1 MLFNSYVFVL
11 LFLPLCI
18 IGYFSLNHFGK
29 YSAGQFFLLVMS
41 LWFYGYYNISYL
53 FVILTSM
60 LINYGVYLLILK
72 FAGRR
77 TLGKGILFSGIV
89 LNLGILIYFKYHST
103 RVGST

>member
-41 LWFYGYYNISYL
+41 LWFYGYYNITQ
-53 FVILTSM
+53 TSHTDWCAEP
-60 LINYGVYLLILK
+60 GE
-72 FAGRR
+72 
-77 TLGKGILFSGIV
+77 
-89 LNLGILIYFKYHST
+89 
-103 RVGST
+103 